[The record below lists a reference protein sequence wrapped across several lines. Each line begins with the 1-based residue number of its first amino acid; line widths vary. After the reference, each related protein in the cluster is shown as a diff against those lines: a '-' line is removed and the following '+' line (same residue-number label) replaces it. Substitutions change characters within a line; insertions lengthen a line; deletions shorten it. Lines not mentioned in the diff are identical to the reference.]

1 MKRQWS
7 EEEKIKIVK
16 SYEVSGLSSQTYADR
31 EGLAFS
37 SLRRW
42 IRCYGG
48 EEENSADLD
57 INKKPESLS
66 FVELLGTVPE
76 RVRPGIEGV
85 EIIFPSQLTIKLQSV
100 LAPDFLEIVKSLK

>member
-1 MKRQWS
+1 MMKRQWS

-16 SYEVSGLSSQTYADR
+16 SYEVSGLRSQSYADR

-42 IRCYGG
+42 IQLYGG
-48 EEENSADLD
+48 GEKNSPNLE
-57 INKKPESLS
+57 KRQESLS

-76 RVRPGIEGV
+76 PVRSGIEGV
-85 EIIFPSQLTIKLQSV
+85 EIIFPSQLTIKLECV
-100 LAPDFLEIVKSLK
+100 LASDLLEIVKSLK

>member
-57 INKKPESLS
+57 KKQESLS

-76 RVRPGIEGV
+76 SVRSRIEGV
-85 EIIFPSQLTIKLQSV
+85 EIIFPSQLTIKLQCV
-100 LAPDFLEIVKSLK
+100 LASDLLEIVKSLK

>member
-16 SYEVSGLSSQTYADR
+16 SYESSGLSSQNYATR

-42 IRCYGG
+42 IRIYG
-48 EEENSADLD
+48 EEEKNCSDLD
-57 INKKPESLS
+57 KKQESLS
-66 FVELLGTVPE
+66 FVELLGAVPE
-76 RVRPGIEGV
+76 RVRSGIEGV
-85 EIIFPSQLTIKLQSV
+85 EIIFPSQLTIKLQCV
-100 LAPDFLEIVKSLK
+100 LAPDLLEIVKSLK